1 MHKHTLF
8 IDESGK
14 SSLAEKADEPF
25 ILTGVI
31 LKEEDINTVE
41 GFFNYIKRKY
51 QIDSSTPFHSYDL
64 FENSK
69 LKMTD
74 IKAKKLLNTIAEF
87 ISLIPIKV
95 SVFSIGKSI
104 FKSSLGVKT
113 ENDLKGTA
121 NKRAMREFPYRIMS
135 SRLFAWF
142 AEYLNIS
149 DSIGQIIVDARVGGD
164 QQLLRTLN
172 TCKDPNGPIDKNIS
186 KLIKEKCN
194 AICFAEK
201 YFFSGGLEITDL
213 ISYTSFF
220 HARKKMNSM
229 SSIGLQTVW
238 KEIRKNLSDNSLK
251 KLGKR
256 DIKKFF
262 GVGRDGVH
270 PYLKEKP

>member
-1 MHKHTLF
+1 MQKHTLF

-51 QIDSSTPFHSYDL
+51 QIDSSIPFHSYDL

-74 IKAKKLLNTIAEF
+74 VKAKKLLSTIADF

-95 SVFSIGKSI
+95 SVFSIDKSI
-104 FKSSLGVKT
+104 FRSSLGVKS

-121 NKRAMREFPYRIMS
+121 RKKEMREFPYQIMS

-142 AEYLNIS
+142 AEYLRLS

-172 TCKDPNGPIDKNIS
+172 ICKDPNGPIDNIIS
-186 KLIKEKCN
+186 KLIKERCN

-201 YFFSGGLEITDL
+201 HFFSGGLEITDL

-229 SSIGLQTVW
+229 SAIGLQTVW
-238 KEIRKNLSDNSLK
+238 KEIRKNLPDNSLK
-251 KLGKR
+251 KLGRR

-270 PYLKEKP
+270 PYLKVRP

>member
-1 MHKHTLF
+1 MYKQTLF

-51 QIDSSTPFHSYDL
+51 QIDSSIPFHSYDL

-69 LKMTD
+69 SKMTD

-95 SVFSIGKSI
+95 SVFSIDKSV

-172 TCKDPNGPIDKNIS
+172 ICKDPNGPIDENIS

-213 ISYTSFF
+213 ISYASFF

-238 KEIRKNLSDNSLK
+238 KEIRKNLPDNSLK

-262 GVGRDGVH
+262 GIGRDGVH